1 METIGGSNPFVVFT
15 FIAAP
20 AVMTNAA
27 AVMSLTTANRL
38 ARAVD
43 RGRTLVAD
51 LSRSEGQDSEMRRFQ
66 VREVGVAHQRAELL
80 IRALGAFQLA
90 FGSFAA
96 ASLVALCGACLALIA
111 PKVVVTVTLF
121 LVMAVMLVAIGAL
134 TLGAG
139 LLVHESRLAYTILH
153 EQTVRVAGGFHRS
166 LPPGL

>member
-43 RGRTLVAD
+43 RGRALLAE
-51 LSRSEGQDSEMRRFQ
+51 LSKGDGQPSEGRFFQ
-66 VREVGVAHQRAELL
+66 VREIGVAHRRAELL

-90 FGSFAA
+90 FGAFAA
-96 ASLVALCGACLALIA
+96 ASLVALLGACLALIA
-111 PKVVVTVTLF
+111 PKVVVTITLF
-121 LVMAVMLVAIGAL
+121 LVVAVMLVAIGAL

-139 LLVHESRLAYTILH
+139 LLVHESRLAYRILH
-153 EQTVRVAGGFHRS
+153 EQTLAVASLRQG

>member
-1 METIGGSNPFVVFT
+1 MEPLGASNPFVVFT

-43 RGRTLVAD
+43 RGRALLAELTKSD
-51 LSRSEGQDSEMRRFQ
+51 GQASDKRHFQ
-66 VREVGVAHQRAELL
+66 VREIGVAHRRAELL

-90 FGSFAA
+90 FGAFAA
-96 ASLVALCGACLALIA
+96 ASLVALLGACLALVA
-111 PKVVVTVTLF
+111 PKIVVTLTLF
-121 LVMAVMLVAIGAL
+121 LVVAVMLLAIGAL
-134 TLGAG
+134 THGAG

-153 EQTVRVAGGFHRS
+153 EQTLAISSLQHG